1 MPEYSYE
8 LFWNGSASSSDMTD
22 EVIANGGY
30 VTGSRICG
38 GHLSISF
45 SCEADAIDFY
55 LATRDRDDM
64 HGDVENCPAR
74 ETEGYSD
81 WVSNQILS

>member
-30 VTGSRICG
+30 VTG
-38 GHLSISF
+38 LSLIH
-45 SCEADAIDFY
+45 I
-55 LATRDRDDM
+55 
-64 HGDVENCPAR
+64 
-74 ETEGYSD
+74 
-81 WVSNQILS
+81 